1 MSRSHCGQPLM
12 FRSQRQTHPHP
23 AGYRT
28 QTATSASGV
37 FWKGRWTDLELLLE
51 LAVETCQHRVGF
63 LVFTDRHLDLPL
75 LFGQQPE
82 GEFYPHLSGFQFI
95 SALVQSTT

>member
-1 MSRSHCGQPLM
+1 M
-12 FRSQRQTHPHP
+12 FRSQRQTRPPP